1 MQDLSD
7 DQWKVVNALT
17 AEQGPKTE
25 AELQGWTGLEEVD
38 VVTALNELAAFDP
51 PLVAHES
58 DRTLEARAWIATT
71 AAGDLLEER

>member
-1 MQDLSD
+1 MPALTD
-7 DQWKVVNALT
+7 DQWKLLNALM

-25 AELQGWTGLEEVD
+25 AELQSRTGLEEVV

-58 DRTLEARAWIATT
+58 DRTLPPGVWIGTT
-71 AAGDLLEER
+71 AAGDLLDER